1 MIPLSG
7 YTIFGKTALSIAS
20 LLYLP
25 ETTCRLKSCAIMIRN
40 AARKIR
46 RMIRLLD
53 WLNTDMDQS
62 SFCDPD
68 TDRERMKISKYK
80 VRTTF
85 CAFQMLVAIYF
96 CFKKIFCKTTAADEV
111 SWYRASLNYA
121 VLVRNFILRGNNNSI
136 VKISNMLMAVVA
148 TILIKKLRNVP
159 NDNHSSKV
167 K

>member
-25 ETTCRLKSCAIMIRN
+25 ETTCRLNNCAIMIRN
-40 AARKIR
+40 ATRKIR

-62 SFCDPD
+62 SVCDPD
-68 TDRERMKISKYK
+68 IYRECIKFSKYK

-85 CAFQMLVAIYF
+85 CAFQMFLPY
-96 CFKKIFCKTTAADEV
+96 IF
-111 SWYRASLNYA
+111 
-121 VLVRNFILRGNNNSI
+121 VLRKFS
-136 VKISNMLMAVVA
+136 A
-148 TILIKKLRNVP
+148 KLQECMICG
-159 NDNHSSKV
+159 DNKHR
-167 K
+167 